1 MLGQRVTRGGLGAED
16 ADARRELAVGFVED
30 AAVQVQDV
38 QQVQVLALILMQAL
52 DLHVEE
58 RVGRDVH
65 VDEFLDAGGQ
75 ADLVGAL
82 DREEAFL
89 ESRTV
94 GDGVELA

>member
-1 MLGQRVTRGGLGAED
+1 M
-16 ADARRELAVGFVED
+16 
-30 AAVQVQDV
+30 
-38 QQVQVLALILMQAL
+38 QQVQVLAFILMQTL

-65 VDEFLDAGGQ
+65 VNEFLDTGGE

-89 ESRTV
+89 EGRAV
-94 GDGVELA
+94 GDGV